1 MVKKAGIYIFLA
13 AVLMLKIGV
22 ALQLDRHPLLQPDTG
37 LDTTAYVELA
47 KRVVA
52 GDIAL
57 GPGLYYV
64 SPLYIYFLAL
74 VYAVTGSFTAA
85 RVVQATLGTVAVWLI
100 FVTARE
106 WFGRR
111 AAWIAAVLAALTGV
125 FTYYEALI
133 LQASIDIVLTAAA
146 LWFLTLALR
155 QEQRRHYVFA
165 GLAFGVSSLNRP
177 NVLVSAAAIVLLLL
191 FVRRFAAGMV
201 LLLGIV
207 AGLAPVTIR
216 NLVVAHQWS
225 LVSSHGGI
233 NFYIGNGEGA
243 TGYFH
248 PVPGMRPTV
257 EGFAGDAH
265 RVAEKAT
272 GRHLS
277 DAEASSYYTSLTWH
291 WIAQHPLEWTWLLAR
306 KTYGVFNAAHLSIPF
321 SYTFYAYDAGT
332 LLRYCV
338 IGAWLLVPVG
348 LFGLIRAAPRPWTA
362 PYLIWLSFVPSYTAS
377 IVLFFVTERY
387 QMPLYVP
394 MAIGSGAAI
403 DALMRDVRSHR
414 RRALLLSLALLAAL
428 FIGANWPLPL
438 DDGRGEER
446 VRMAEYFA
454 ARGDVENAEHWTA
467 LALESHILPATVHY
481 RVGAQYV
488 NAHLA
493 DPAIAHLEKA
503 TQLRPVQPQ
512 VEYLLGYA
520 FLGGGRPRDAVPHL
534 QRAIEH
540 GIDVPLAGYELALA
554 LQRSGDSAGAVQVLR
569 KLTLPSNARVEL
581 WLDAGKLAGEAGAP
595 DAAEPFFRGAVRVA
609 PTLARAHQLLGLDLL
624 VLRRYEEAA
633 AEFGEAA
640 RLDGHNPDT
649 LASLAWCEQHLGRLT
664 DAHAHAEAALRL
676 DPTHDLARRIL
687 ATSPSPLRR

>member
-1 MVKKAGIYIFLA
+1 MTKAGVYIFLA

-52 GDIAL
+52 GDTAL

-74 VYAVTGSFTAA
+74 VYAVTKSFTAV
-85 RVVQATLGTVAVWLI
+85 RIVQAMLGTVAVWLI

-111 AAWIAAVLAALTGV
+111 AAWIAAVLAGLTGV

-155 QEQRRHYVFA
+155 REDRRHYVFA
-165 GLAFGVSSLNRP
+165 GLAFGVASLNRP
-177 NVLVSAAAIVLLLL
+177 NLLVSAAAIVLLLL
-191 FVRRFAAGMV
+191 FVRRFAAGGV
-201 LLLGIV
+201 LLLGIA

-216 NLVVAHQWS
+216 NLAVAHQWS

-248 PVPGMRPTV
+248 PVPGIRPTV
-257 EGFAGDAH
+257 DGFAGDSH
-265 RVAEKAT
+265 RVAEKAM

-277 DAEASSYYTSLTWH
+277 DAEASSYFTTLTWH
-291 WIAQHPLEWTWLLAR
+291 WIAQHPLEWTRLLVR
-306 KTYGVFNAAHLSIPF
+306 KTYGVFNAAHVSIPF

-338 IGAWLLVPVG
+338 VGAWLLVPLG
-348 LFGLIRAAPRPWTA
+348 LFGLIRAAPRPWDTS
-362 PYLIWLSFVPSYTAS
+362 YLIWLSFVPSYTAS
-377 IVLFFVTERY
+377 IVLFFITERY

-394 MAIGSGAAI
+394 LAIGSGAGI
-403 DALMRDVRSHR
+403 DVLMRDARSR
-414 RRALLLSLALLAAL
+414 RTRALLASLALLAAL
-428 FIGANWPLPL
+428 FIGANWPLAL

-446 VRMAEYFA
+446 VRMAEHFA
-454 ARGDVENAEHWTA
+454 ARGDIEKAEHWTVI
-467 LALESHILPATVHY
+467 ALESHIHPATVHY

-488 NAHLA
+488 NAQLA

-503 TQLRPVQPQ
+503 NQLRPAQPQ
-512 VEYLLGYA
+512 VEYLLGHA

-534 QRAIEH
+534 QRAIEL
-540 GIDVPLAGYELALA
+540 GVDAPFAGYELALA
-554 LQRSGDSAGAVQVLR
+554 LQRIGDGAAAAQALR
-569 KLTLPSNARVEL
+569 RVTLPSDAKVDL
-581 WLDAGKLAGEAGAP
+581 WLDAGKLAAEAGAP
-595 DAAEPFFRGAVRVA
+595 DVAEPFFRGAVRVA
-609 PTLARAHQLLGLDLL
+609 PALARTHQLLGLDLL

-633 AEFGEAA
+633 AQFGEAA
-640 RLDGHNPDT
+640 RLDEHNPDT

-664 DAHAHAEAALRL
+664 DAHGHAEAALRL
-676 DPTHDLARRIL
+676 DPTHELARRIFA

>member
-1 MVKKAGIYIFLA
+1 MTRAGIYIFLA
-13 AVLMLKIGV
+13 AVLMLKIGI
-22 ALQLDRHPLLQPDTG
+22 ALQLDKHPLLQPDTG

-47 KRVVA
+47 KKVVA

-57 GPGLYYV
+57 GPGLYFV

-74 VYAVTGSFTAA
+74 VYAATRSFTAA
-85 RVVQATLGTVAVWLI
+85 RIVQATLGTVAIWLI

-133 LQASIDIVLTAAA
+133 LQASLDIALTASA

-155 QEQRRHYVFA
+155 RDQRRHFILA
-165 GLAFGVSSLNRP
+165 GLAFGLASLNRP
-177 NVLVSAAAIVLLLL
+177 NFLVSAAAIVLLLL
-191 FVRRFAAGMV
+191 FVRRYAAGVV
-201 LLLGIV
+201 LLLGIA

-216 NLVVAHQWS
+216 NLAVAHQWS

-248 PVPGMRPTV
+248 PVPGIRPTV
-257 EGFAGDAH
+257 EGFAADAH
-265 RVAEKAT
+265 RVAEKT
-272 GRHLS
+272 VGRQLS
-277 DAEASSYYTSLTWH
+277 DAEVSSYFTNLTWH
-291 WIAQHPLEWTWLLAR
+291 WIARHPFHWARLLVR
-306 KTYGVFNAAHLSIPF
+306 KTYGVFNAAHVSIPF

-338 IGAWLLVPVG
+338 VGAWLLVPIG
-348 LFGLIRAAPRPWTA
+348 LLGLVRAAPRPWSA
-362 PYLIWLSFVPSYTAS
+362 SYFIWLSFVPSYTAS
-377 IVLFFVTERY
+377 VVLFFITERY

-394 MAIGSGAAI
+394 LAIGSGAGI
-403 DALMRDVRSHR
+403 DALLRDARAHR
-414 RRALLLSLALLAAL
+414 KRPLLSSLALLAVL
-428 FIGANWPLPL
+428 FIAVNWPLPL

-454 ARGDVENAEHWTA
+454 ARGDIEKAEHWTA
-467 LALESHILPATVHY
+467 LALESHVHPATVHY

-493 DPAIAHLEKA
+493 DPAIGHLEEA
-503 TQLRPVQPQ
+503 NQLGPAQPR
-512 VEYLLGYA
+512 VEYLLGHA
-520 FLGGGRPRDAVPHL
+520 LLGGGRPRDAVPHL
-534 QRAIEH
+534 QRSIAH
-540 GIDVPLAGYELALA
+540 GVDAPFAGYELALA
-554 LQRSGDSAGAVQVLR
+554 LQRSGDGVAAAQALR
-569 KLTLPSNARVEL
+569 KVTLPPNAKVEL

-595 DAAEPFFRGAVRVA
+595 DVAEPFFRGAVRIA
-609 PTLARAHQLLGLDLL
+609 PSLARAHQLLGLDLL

-640 RLDGHNPDT
+640 RLDEHNPDT

-664 DAHAHAEAALRL
+664 DAHVHAEAALRL
-676 DPTHDLARRIL
+676 DPAHELAHRIL
-687 ATSPSPLRR
+687 AATSPAPLRR

>member
-1 MVKKAGIYIFLA
+1 VVTKAGVYIFLA

-52 GDIAL
+52 GDTAL

-85 RVVQATLGTVAVWLI
+85 RIVQATLGTVAVWLI

-155 QEQRRHYVFA
+155 QEKRRHYVFA
-165 GLAFGVSSLNRP
+165 GLAFGVASLNRP
-177 NVLVSAAAIVLLLL
+177 NLLVSAAAIVLLLL

-201 LLLGIV
+201 LLLGIA

-248 PVPGMRPTV
+248 PVPGIRPTV
-257 EGFAGDAH
+257 DGFANDAH
-265 RVAEKAT
+265 RVAVRAL
-272 GRHLS
+272 GRQLS
-277 DAEASSYYTSLTWH
+277 DAEVSSYFTNLTWH
-291 WIAQHPLEWTWLLAR
+291 WIARHPIGWAWLLVR
-306 KTYGVFNAAHLSIPF
+306 KTYGVFNSAHLSIPF

-332 LLRYCV
+332 LLRTCV
-338 IGAWLLVPVG
+338 VGAWLLVPIG
-348 LFGLIRAAPRPWTA
+348 LFGLIRAAPRPWSTS
-362 PYLIWLSFVPSYTAS
+362 YLIWLSFVPSYTAS
-377 IVLFFVTERY
+377 IVLFFITERY
-387 QMPLYVP
+387 QLPLYVP
-394 MAIGSGAAI
+394 LAIGSGAGI
-403 DALMRDVRSHR
+403 DALLREAASHR
-414 RRALLLSLALLAAL
+414 NRALLASVALLAAL
-428 FIGANWPLPL
+428 FIAANWPLAL

-446 VRMAEYFA
+446 LRMAEYFA
-454 ARGDVENAEHWTA
+454 GQGEIEKGEHWTA
-467 LALESHILPATVHY
+467 LALDSHMPPGTVHY
-481 RVGAQYV
+481 RVGVQYV
-488 NAHLA
+488 NAKLA

-503 TQLRPVQPQ
+503 NELRPAQPQ
-512 VEYLLGYA
+512 VEYLLGHA

-534 QRAIEH
+534 QHATEL
-540 GIDVPLAGYELALA
+540 GVDAPFAGFELALA
-554 LQRSGDSAGAVQVLR
+554 LQRSGNSAAAVQVLR
-569 KLTLPSNARVEL
+569 GVTLPSNANVDL
-581 WLDAGKLAGEAGAP
+581 WLDAGKLAAEAGAP
-595 DAAEPFFRGAVRVA
+595 DVAEPYFRGAVRAA
-609 PTLARAHQLLGLDLL
+609 PSLARAHQLLALDLL
-624 VLRRYEEAA
+624 VRRRYEEAA
-633 AEFGEAA
+633 AEFAEAA
-640 RLDGHNPDT
+640 RLDDHNPDT

-676 DPTHDLARRIL
+676 DPTHELARRIL

>member
-1 MVKKAGIYIFLA
+1 MTKAGIYILLPV
-13 AVLMLKIGV
+13 VLILKIGV
-22 ALQLDRHPLLQPDTG
+22 ALQLDRHPLLQPDAG

-52 GDIAL
+52 GDVGL

-85 RVVQATLGTVAVWLI
+85 RIVQAALGTVAVWLI

-155 QEQRRHYVFA
+155 REQRRDYIFA
-165 GLAFGVSSLNRP
+165 GLAFGLASLNRP
-177 NVLVSAAAIVLLLL
+177 NLLVSAAAIVLLLL
-191 FVRRFAAGMV
+191 FVRRFAAGLV
-201 LLLGIV
+201 LLLGIM

-216 NLVVAHQWS
+216 NLVVSHQWA

-248 PVPGMRPTV
+248 PVPGIRPTV
-257 EGFAGDAH
+257 DGFAGDAH

-272 GRHLS
+272 GRQLS
-277 DAEASSYYTSLTWH
+277 DAEVSSYFTKLTWR
-291 WIAQHPLEWTWLLAR
+291 WIGQHPLDWAWLMAR

-321 SYTFYAYDAGT
+321 SYAFYAYDAGT
-332 LLRYCV
+332 LLRCCV
-338 IGAWLLVPVG
+338 IGAWLLVPFG
-348 LFGLIRAAPRPWTA
+348 LFGLIRAAPRPRSTS
-362 PYLIWLSFVPSYTAS
+362 YLIWLSFVPSYTAS
-377 IVLFFVTERY
+377 IVLFFITERY

-394 MAIGSGAAI
+394 LAIGSGAGI
-403 DALMRDVRSHR
+403 DALMREAKAHR
-414 RRALLLSLALLAAL
+414 KRALLASVAILAVL
-428 FIGANWPLPL
+428 FVAANWPLPL

-446 VRMAEYFA
+446 LRMAEYFA
-454 ARGDVENAEHWTA
+454 ARGEIESAEHWTT
-467 LALESHILPATVHY
+467 LALESPIHPASVHY

-488 NAHLA
+488 NARLA

-503 TQLRPVQPQ
+503 NQLRPAQPQ
-512 VEYLLGYA
+512 VEYLLGHAY
-520 FLGGGRPRDAVPHL
+520 LGGGRSRDAVPHL

-540 GIDVPLAGYELALA
+540 GFDRSLAGYELALA
-554 LQRSGDSAGAVQVLR
+554 LQRSGDRAGAVQVLR
-569 KLTLPSNARVEL
+569 TLTLPSDARVES
-581 WLDAGKLAGEAGAP
+581 WLDAGKLAGEAGEP
-595 DAAEPFFRGAVRVA
+595 DAAEPFFRGAVRAA
-609 PTLARAHQLLGLDLL
+609 PSLARAHQLLGIDLL
-624 VLRRYEEAA
+624 VLRRYDEAA
-633 AEFGEAA
+633 AEFGQAA
-640 RLDGHNPDT
+640 RLDDRNPDT
-649 LASLAWCEQHLGRLT
+649 FASLAWCEQHLGRLT
-664 DAHAHAEAALRL
+664 DARAHAEAALRL
-676 DPTHDLARRIL
+676 DPAHELARRIL
-687 ATSPSPLRR
+687 TSTAPSPLRH

>member
-1 MVKKAGIYIFLA
+1 MVTKAGLYLFLA

-52 GDIAL
+52 GDTAL

-64 SPLYIYFLAL
+64 SPLYIYLLAL
-74 VYAVTGSFTAA
+74 VYGVTKSFTAA
-85 RVVQATLGTVAVWLI
+85 RIVQAALGTVAVWLI

-111 AAWIAAVLAALTGV
+111 AAWIAAVLATLTGV
-125 FTYYEALI
+125 FTYYEGLI

-155 QEQRRHYVFA
+155 QEQRRHYIFA
-165 GLAFGVSSLNRP
+165 GLAFGLASLNRP
-177 NVLVSAAAIVLLLL
+177 NLLVSAAAIVLLLL
-191 FVRRFAAGMV
+191 FVRRFAAGLV
-201 LLLGIV
+201 LLLGIM

-233 NFYIGNGEGA
+233 NFYIGNAEGA

-248 PVPGMRPTV
+248 PVPGIRPTV
-257 EGFAGDAH
+257 DGFAGDAH
-265 RVAEKAT
+265 RVAENAM
-272 GRHLS
+272 GRQLS
-277 DAEASSYYTSLTWH
+277 DAEVSSYFTNLTWH
-291 WIAQHPLEWTWLLAR
+291 WIGQHPLHWAWLLAR

-332 LLRYCV
+332 LLQYCV

-348 LFGLIRAAPRPWTA
+348 LFGLIRAAPRPWSTS
-362 PYLIWLSFVPSYTAS
+362 YLIWLSFVPSYTAS
-377 IVLFFVTERY
+377 IVLFFITERY

-394 MAIGSGAAI
+394 LAIGSGAGI
-403 DALMRDVRSHR
+403 DALLRDARSR
-414 RRALLLSLALLAAL
+414 KRAMLVSLALLAGL
-428 FIGANWPLPL
+428 FIAANLPLPL

-454 ARGDVENAEHWTA
+454 ARGDSDNAEHWTT
-467 LALESHILPATVHY
+467 LALESHIHPATIHY
-481 RVGAQYV
+481 RVGVQYV
-488 NAHLA
+488 NARLA
-493 DPAIAHLEKA
+493 DPAIAHLEQA
-503 TQLRPVQPQ
+503 NRLRPAQPQ
-512 VEYLLGYA
+512 VEYLLGHA
-520 FLGGGRPRDAVPHL
+520 FLAGGRSHDAVPYL

-540 GIDVPLAGYELALA
+540 GFDATLAGYELALA
-554 LQRSGDSAGAVQVLR
+554 LQRSGDSARAVQVLR
-569 KLTLPSNARVEL
+569 KLTFPPNARVEL

-595 DAAEPFFRGAVRVA
+595 DAAEPFFRGAVRMA
-609 PTLARAHQLLGLDLL
+609 PSLARAHQLLGLDLL

-640 RLDGHNPDT
+640 RLDGSNPDT

-664 DAHAHAEAALRL
+664 DARAQAEAALRL
-676 DPTHDLARRIL
+676 DPAHELARRIL

>member
-1 MVKKAGIYIFLA
+1 VTKAGIYIFLA

-47 KRVVA
+47 KKVA
-52 GDIAL
+52 TGDIAL

-74 VYAVTGSFTAA
+74 VYALTKSFTAA
-85 RVVQATLGTVAVWLI
+85 RIVQAILGTVAVWLI

-111 AAWIAAVLAALTGV
+111 AAWIAAVLAGLTGV

-155 QEQRRHYVFA
+155 REDRVHYVIA
-165 GLAFGVSSLNRP
+165 GLIFGVASLNRP
-177 NVLVSAAAIVLLLL
+177 NLLISAAAIALLL
-191 FVRRFAAGMV
+191 VCARRFAAGTM

-257 EGFAGDAH
+257 EGFAVEAH
-265 RVAEKAT
+265 QVAEKAM

-277 DAEASSYYTSLTWH
+277 DAEVSSYFTSLTWH
-291 WIAQHPLEWTWLLAR
+291 WIAQHPFALARLLVR

-338 IGAWLLVPVG
+338 VGAWLLVPMG
-348 LFGLIRAAPRPWTA
+348 LFGLIRAAPRPWSA
-362 PYLIWLSFVPSYTAS
+362 SYLIWLSFVPSYTAS
-377 IVLFFVTERY
+377 VVLFFITERY

-394 MAIGSGAAI
+394 MAIGAGAGI
-403 DALMRDVRSHR
+403 DALMRDVASHR
-414 RRALLLSLALLAAL
+414 RRALLASVAILAAL
-428 FIGANWPLPL
+428 FIAANWPLAL

-454 ARGDVENAEHWTA
+454 ARGEIEKGEHWTA
-467 LALESHILPATVHY
+467 MALKSHIHPATVHY

-488 NAHLA
+488 NAQLA

-503 TQLRPVQPQ
+503 NQLRPAQPQ
-512 VEYLLGYA
+512 VEYLLGHA
-520 FLGGGRPRDAVPHL
+520 LLGGGRPRDAAPHL
-534 QRAIEH
+534 QRAIAL
-540 GIDVPLAGYELALA
+540 GVDAPFAVYELALS
-554 LQRSGDSAGAVQVLR
+554 LQRSGDSAAAVQALR
-569 KLTLPSNARVEL
+569 KLTLPSNAKVDL

-595 DAAEPFFRGAVRVA
+595 DVAEPFFRGAVGVA
-609 PTLARAHQLLGLDLL
+609 PSLARAHQLLGLDLL

-633 AEFGEAA
+633 AQFGEAA
-640 RLDGHNPDT
+640 GLDGHNPDT
-649 LASLAWCEQHLGRLT
+649 LASLAWCEQHLGRVT

-676 DPTHDLARRIL
+676 DPTHELARRIL
-687 ATSPSPLRR
+687 ATSRSPLRR

>member
-1 MVKKAGIYIFLA
+1 VTKAGISIVLG
-13 AVLMLKIGV
+13 AVLVLKIGV
-22 ALQLDRHPLLQPDTG
+22 ALQLDRHPLLQPNTG

-47 KRVVA
+47 KRVAA
-52 GDIAL
+52 GDVGL

-74 VYAVTGSFTAA
+74 VYGVSGSFTAA
-85 RVVQATLGTVAVWLI
+85 RIVQAMLGTVAVWLI

-155 QEQRRHYVFA
+155 REQRRHYLLA
-165 GLAFGVSSLNRP
+165 GLVFGVASLNRP
-177 NVLVSAAAIVLLLL
+177 NLLVSAAAIVILLL
-191 FVRRFAAGMV
+191 FVRRFAVAMV
-201 LLLGIV
+201 LLVGIA
-207 AGLAPVTIR
+207 AGLAPVTMR
-216 NLVVAHQWS
+216 NAVVAHQWA

-248 PVPGMRPTV
+248 PVPGIRPTV
-257 EGFAGDAH
+257 DGFAGDAH

-277 DAEASSYYTSLTWH
+277 DAEVSSYFTNLTWR
-291 WIAQHPLEWTWLLAR
+291 WIARHPLAWTRLLLR
-306 KTYGVFNAAHLSIPF
+306 KTYAVFNAAHVSIPF

-332 LLRYCV
+332 LLRYCI
-338 IGAWLLVPVG
+338 IGAWLLVPLG
-348 LFGLIRAAPRPWTA
+348 LFGLIRAAPRPWSSSYA
-362 PYLIWLSFVPSYTAS
+362 IWLSFVPSYTAS
-377 IVLFFVTERY
+377 IVLFFITERY

-394 MAIGSGAAI
+394 MAIGSGAGI
-403 DALMRDVRSHR
+403 DALMCELRAPRK
-414 RRALLLSLALLAAL
+414 RALLASLAVLAVL
-428 FIGANWPLPL
+428 FIAANWPLPL

-454 ARGDVENAEHWTA
+454 ARGDVANAEHWTT
-467 LALESHILPATVHY
+467 LALESHIPPATVHY

-488 NAHLA
+488 NARLA
-493 DPAIAHLEKA
+493 DPAIAHLERA
-503 TQLRPVQPQ
+503 NQLRPAHAE
-512 VEYLLGYA
+512 VESLLGHA
-520 FLGGGRPRDAVPHL
+520 FLGGGRARDAVPHL

-540 GIDVPLAGYELALA
+540 GSAVPLVRYELALA
-554 LQRSGDSAGAVQVLR
+554 LQRSDDNAGAVQVLR
-569 KLTLPSNARVEL
+569 KMTLPSNANVEL

-595 DAAEPFFRGAVRVA
+595 EAGEPFFRGAVRVA

-624 VLRRYEEAA
+624 VLRRYGEAA

-640 RLDGHNPDT
+640 RLDAHNPDT
-649 LASLAWCEQHLGRLT
+649 LASLAWCEQHLGRLA

-676 DPTHDLARRIL
+676 DPAHEFARRIL
-687 ATSPSPLRR
+687 ATSPAPRPR

>member
-1 MVKKAGIYIFLA
+1 MTKAGIYIFLA

-52 GDIAL
+52 GDTAL

-74 VYAVTGSFTAA
+74 VYAVTRSFTAA
-85 RVVQATLGTVAVWLI
+85 RIVQATLGTVAIWLI
-100 FVTARE
+100 FVTARD

-133 LQASIDIVLTAAA
+133 LQASIDVVLTAAA

-155 QEQRRHYVFA
+155 REDRRHYVFA
-165 GLAFGVSSLNRP
+165 GIVFGVASLNRP
-177 NVLVSAAAIVLLLL
+177 NLVISAAAIVLLLM
-191 FVRRFAAGMV
+191 FARRFAAGAV

-257 EGFAGDAH
+257 EGFAADAH
-265 RVAEKAT
+265 HVAEKAM
-272 GRHLS
+272 GRPLS
-277 DAEASSYYTSLTWH
+277 DAEVSSYFTSLTWH
-291 WIAQHPLEWTWLLAR
+291 WIARHPLEWIRLLAR

-338 IGAWLLVPVG
+338 VGAWLLVPMG
-348 LFGLIRAAPRPWTA
+348 LFGLIRAAPRPWNA
-362 PYLIWLSFVPSYTAS
+362 SYLIWLSFVPSYTAS
-377 IVLFFVTERY
+377 VVLFFITERY

-394 MAIGSGAAI
+394 MAIGAGAGI
-403 DALMRDVRSHR
+403 DALMRDVASHR
-414 RRALLLSLALLAAL
+414 KRALLASVALLAAL
-428 FIGANWPLPL
+428 FTAANWPLAL

-454 ARGDVENAEHWTA
+454 GRGDIEKGEHWTA
-467 LALESHILPATVHY
+467 LALESHVHPAIVHY

-488 NAHLA
+488 SAHLA
-493 DPAIAHLEKA
+493 DPAITHLEKA
-503 TQLRPVQPQ
+503 NRLRPAQPQ
-512 VEYLLGYA
+512 VEYLLGHA

-534 QRAIEH
+534 QRAITL
-540 GIDVPLAGYELALA
+540 GADVPFAGYELALA
-554 LQRSGDSAGAVQVLR
+554 LQRSGDGAAAVQVLR
-569 KLTLPSNARVEL
+569 KLTLPSNAEVDL
-581 WLDAGKLAGEAGAP
+581 WLGAGKLAGEAGAP
-595 DAAEPFFRGAVRVA
+595 DVAEPFFRGAVRAA

-640 RLDGHNPDT
+640 RLDGRNPDI

-676 DPTHDLARRIL
+676 DPTHELARRIL
-687 ATSPSPLRR
+687 AIAPSPLRR